1 MVKPMLCSNLPSI
14 GRFVQQMSLYDHLN
28 RTLDLQELSEI
39 GDLSTKFHPDWYV
52 RMAHVTGMLNRA
64 QATFRDL
71 L

>member
-52 RMAHVTGMLNRA
+52 RMAHVTETLNRA

>member
-1 MVKPMLCSNLPSI
+1 
-14 GRFVQQMSLYDHLN
+14 MSLHNHLN

-52 RMAHVTGMLNRA
+52 RMAHVTETLNRA